1 MASLS
6 VLANVPGYAGYLAR
20 RGQIEDQQAQ
30 EQQQELVQAGALQ
43 RLYQNQQTMR
53 TTQED
58 RATAARDRAQL
69 ESVMSATGGDPQ
81 KAIAA
86 LLKAGTPKS
95 IELASKLKG
104 LLPTVTEQWS
114 EPYDMGGAWVQK
126 NATTGQIRQAVP
138 REPASASG
146 GANPYYTFI
155 STPEGIVAGDART
168 GSVAPVQVR
177 GRRVMKA
184 PDDPANRGRIAGAVV
199 SGEAQARRAFNMGGI
214 GAIIKSA
221 EDILHGRDTATGR
234 PVTKPTGSGVG
245 ALYDRAAGLVGVS
258 PSGAK
263 EAQALKAVSGA
274 LTAKMPRMEG
284 PQSDR
289 DVQLY
294 REMAAEIGND
304 GLPIDRR
311 IQALEVVKSLWAK
324 YERLNPGA
332 FVDGQLGADAA
343 PARPAPQ
350 GVDQADWDAM
360 TPEERALWP

>member
-1 MASLS
+1 M
-6 VLANVPGYAGYLAR
+6 
-20 RGQIEDQQAQ
+20 D
-30 EQQQELVQAGALQ
+30 
-43 RLYQNQQTMR
+43 
-53 TTQED
+53 
-58 RATAARDRAQL
+58 
-69 ESVMSATGGDPQ
+69 ATGGDPQ
-81 KAIAA
+81 RAIEA

-104 LLPTVTEQWS
+104 LLPDKAAEQWS
-114 EPYDMGGAWVQK
+114 EPYNMGGAQVQK
-126 NATTGQIRQAVP
+126 NLTTGQIRQAVP
-138 REPASASG
+138 REPASASR
-146 GANPYYTFI
+146 GATPYYTFI

-168 GSVAPVQVR
+168 GNVSPVNVS

-199 SGEAQARRAFNMGGI
+199 EGEATARRAFNMGGI

-221 EDILHGRDTATGR
+221 EDILHGRDPATGR
-234 PVTKPTGSGVG
+234 PMEKPTGSGVG
-245 ALYDRAAGLVGVS
+245 ALYDRAAGLVGFS
-258 PSGAK
+258 PSGAR
-263 EAQALKAVSGA
+263 EAQSLKAAAGA

-304 GLPIDRR
+304 SMPIDRR
-311 IQALEVVKSLWAK
+311 VQALEVVKSLWAK

-332 FVDGQLGADAA
+332 FVDQPQAPGEDAA
-343 PARPAPQ
+343 PSRPAPQ

-360 TPEERALWP
+360 TPEERALWQN